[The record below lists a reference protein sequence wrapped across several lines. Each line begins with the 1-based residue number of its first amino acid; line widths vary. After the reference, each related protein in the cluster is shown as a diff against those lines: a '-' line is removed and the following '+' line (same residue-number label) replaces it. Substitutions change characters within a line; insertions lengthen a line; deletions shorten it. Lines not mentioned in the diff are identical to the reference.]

1 MEKGQA
7 MATTKNDHSDC
18 QEYLRQISDYIDGEL
33 SPDLCAKLEEH
44 LSGCNHCMVV
54 VNTLKRTI
62 ELYQE
67 EENATSLPAEAKK
80 RLYSRLSL
88 DDFLK

>member
-1 MEKGQA
+1 
-7 MATTKNDHSDC
+7 
-18 QEYLRQISDYIDGEL
+18 
-33 SPDLCAKLEEH
+33 
-44 LSGCNHCMVV
+44 MVV